1 MRHERPAAPARS
13 PLTSPSTL
21 ALTVADR
28 QYAAVA
34 RPTVSPRPTKAAT
47 ACLLLTDDLH
57 RGMTGRSF
65 LNCFSHIQLR
75 AVQQTSAW
83 DGIVSAAQRSELTG
97 RHGHPGRGGPAMD
110 APVAVSLEGVVCGFE

>member
-34 RPTVSPRPTKAAT
+34 RPTVSPASDEGRHS
-47 ACLLLTDDLH
+47 LLTDDLH
-57 RGMTGRSF
+57 RAMRMCALLRVFRTPARS
-65 LNCFSHIQLR
+65 
-75 AVQQTSAW
+75 A
-83 DGIVSAAQRSELTG
+83 G
-97 RHGHPGRGGPAMD
+97 
-110 APVAVSLEGVVCGFE
+110 